1 MKDAQYEKT
10 IANAELAI
18 QDSDHRAALLSE
30 MWQSLGISP
39 LVTELLFGEGSVAE
53 KVQAE
58 HELLA
63 DLDRLRQLAPQQQ
76 NVGGRPRRPA
86 MMRGLVI

>member
-39 LVTELLFGEGSVAE
+39 QVTELLFSEGLW
-53 KVQAE
+53 QRRY
-58 HELLA
+58 
-63 DLDRLRQLAPQQQ
+63 RLSTSCWRILIA
-76 NVGGRPRRPA
+76 VDS
-86 MMRGLVI
+86 